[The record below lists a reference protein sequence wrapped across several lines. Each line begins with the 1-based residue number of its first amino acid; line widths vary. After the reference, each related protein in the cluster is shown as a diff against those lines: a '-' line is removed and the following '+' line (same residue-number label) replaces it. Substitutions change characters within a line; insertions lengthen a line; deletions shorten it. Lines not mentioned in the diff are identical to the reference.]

1 MLLLKDVSINK
12 LRMLL
17 RQFQLELFILET
29 QAKIPGS
36 YWGEPEAGLI
46 KNQVYVRPDTPI
58 QSLLH
63 ESCHAICVDEQ
74 RRKTLHTDAGGRTPA
89 EENAVCY
96 LQILLSKEI
105 PEMGQVRMLKDM
117 DDWGYSFRLGSA
129 KRWFE
134 EDAEDAKEWLISY
147 GLIDKNEQV
156 LFVLR
161 K

>member
-1 MLLLKDVSINK
+1 
-12 LRMLL
+12 MLL
-17 RQFQLELFILET
+17 RQFQLELILLEKNI
-29 QAKIPGS
+29 KIPGT

-46 KNQVYVRPDTPI
+46 KNKVYARPDTPI

-63 ESCHAICVDEQ
+63 ESCHTICVDEQ
-74 RRKTLHTDAGGRTPA
+74 RRKILHTDAGGRTPA

-96 LQILLSKEI
+96 LQVLLSKEI
-105 PEMGQVRMLKDM
+105 PEMGQAMMLKDM

-134 EDAEDAKEWLISY
+134 EDASDAKEWLIRH
-147 GLIDKNEQV
+147 GLIDENEKV
-156 LFVLR
+156 LFALR

>member
-12 LRMLL
+12 LQMLL

-63 ESCHAICVDEQ
+63 ESCHVICVDEQ

-134 EDAEDAKEWLISY
+134 EDAEDAKEWLIRY

-161 K
+161 R